1 MQQDDHYKITVAPT
15 SDLITS
21 IAAKD
26 FIKDV
31 PNEDDA
37 LIEEAITA
45 LAGAEG
51 MIEDEINRVI
61 MPTTFTGY
69 FANLVETHLEA
80 YPFIQIRRAP
90 LSSIVSVKGMV
101 DSVLTDI
108 PTTDYYLKETSTY
121 ARILFTTAP
130 SVDSNIAYPLEVN
143 FIAGYSTVPKKINI
157 ALKQWINFMYEN
169 RGDVVPEG
177 KIAMPIIVK
186 DTLSKLRIIN
196 TFG

>member
-21 IAAKD
+21 IDAKD
-26 FIKDV
+26 FLKLDSNDDDSLVEELIKS
-31 PNEDDA
+31 
-37 LIEEAITA
+37 

-51 MIEDEINRVI
+51 MIEDYTNRVI

-69 FANLVETHLEA
+69 FANLVETQFET
-80 YPFIQIRRAP
+80 YPFIQIKKAP
-90 LSSIVSVKGMV
+90 LSSIVTVKGMV

-130 SVDSNIAYPLEVN
+130 SVDSNIAYPLEIS
-143 FIAGYSTVPKKINI
+143 FIAGYAAVPDKIKT
-157 ALKQWINFMYEN
+157 ALKQWITFLYEN
-169 RGDVVPEG
+169 RGDVVPDG
-177 KIAMPIIVK
+177 KVEMPIVVK
-186 DTLSKLRIIN
+186 LILDTLRILN